1 MLKNN
6 LKSLAIHIIIII
18 IISFICLVLF
28 ELQGDIIGYRLN
40 VLGSNDKNF
49 VKVKCILAL
58 IIFILSAVLYYVL
71 AKRYLEKLS
80 LANNI
85 MSVISVVILGAVLWL
100 ISYRSNN
107 SGDSFLRLYYQ
118 IYNAYSL
125 PLFSVINIKNSY
137 LAGIF
142 SLIPGLLMWMGI
154 QSK

>member
-6 LKSLAIHIIIII
+6 LKSLAIHL
-18 IISFICLVLF
+18 IISFICLVSF
-28 ELQGDIIGYRLN
+28 ELQGEIIGYRLN

-80 LANNI
+80 FANNI
-85 MSVISVVILGAVLWL
+85 MSVISVVILGTVLWS
-100 ISYRSNN
+100 ISNKSNN
-107 SGDSFLRLYYQ
+107 SGDSFLKLYYQ

-125 PLFSVINIKNSY
+125 PLFSVFNIKNSY

-142 SLIPGLLMWMGI
+142 ALIPGLLMWMGI